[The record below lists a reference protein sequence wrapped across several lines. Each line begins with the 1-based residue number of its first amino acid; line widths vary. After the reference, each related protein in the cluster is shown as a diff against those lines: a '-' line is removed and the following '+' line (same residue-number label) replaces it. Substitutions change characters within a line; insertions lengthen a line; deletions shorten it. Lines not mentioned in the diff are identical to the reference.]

1 MNTIMKNNKSTFL
14 LKGLGIGKKIIL
26 ILTLLVTTITFAQDK
41 NKKASLEVDGVCMMC
56 KERIEK
62 AAIRTKGV
70 KSAVWNV
77 DTHELKL
84 IFDERK
90 TDVKTISKSIAAVG
104 HDTKAFKASDEA
116 YNSVHACC
124 RYRDDEVKKDH
135 EKEKGNGN

>member
-1 MNTIMKNNKSTFL
+1 M
-14 LKGLGIGKKIIL
+14 KKIIL
-26 ILTLLVTTITFAQDK
+26 IFTVLITTVTFAQNK
-41 NKKASLEVDGVCMMC
+41 NAKANIEVDGVCGMC

-90 TDVKTISKSIAAVG
+90 TDVKTISKNIAAVG
-104 HDTKAFKASDEA
+104 HDTKEIKATDEQ
-116 YNSVHACC
+116 YHSVHACC
-124 RYRDDEVKKDH
+124 LYRDEDVKKDH
-135 EKEKGNGN
+135 EKKE